1 MSETVRSAD
10 IIVTC
15 TGKSLS
21 SFSYAACIT
30 ILSTFVLS
38 GTLVTV
44 LHTKLNLTILQVFVF
59 TNVIEN
65 IGKPKVVAEI

>member
-44 LHTKLNLTILQVFVF
+44 LHTKLNLTIL
-59 TNVIEN
+59 
-65 IGKPKVVAEI
+65 